1 MMMFSRIARV
11 AVRPQRVQRRTFI
24 DWMTNYPDRVSEK
37 NKLEKYSRRPVER
50 LTAAAKTRNHST
62 ACSAGLLHGCADAEC
77 VPVGAPCYTMIQDQG
92 CVMFQ

>member
-37 NKLEKYSRRPVER
+37 NIGKHSRRPVER
-50 LTAAAKTRNHST
+50 LTAAAKTRNYST
-62 ACSAGLLHGCADAEC
+62 ARSAGFLHGRADAEC
-77 VPVGAPCYTMIQDQG
+77 VPVGAPWYTIM
-92 CVMFQ
+92 